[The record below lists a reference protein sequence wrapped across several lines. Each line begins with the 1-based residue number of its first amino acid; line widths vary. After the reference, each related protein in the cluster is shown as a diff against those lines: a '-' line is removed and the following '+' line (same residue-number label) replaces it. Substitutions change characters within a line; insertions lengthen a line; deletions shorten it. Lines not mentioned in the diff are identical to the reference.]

1 MTVKAI
7 FGNQPLKKQV
17 EEKVSTPKQTTPSVL
32 FNESS
37 KITKVEKVTDPNCV
51 PFPLFNDAY
60 KRTRP
65 NLLVQELKA
74 KYNDISNEVIDKAY
88 QIILTTNCDNVNQK
102 DIINW
107 GFDAQQHYA
116 VLIEMI
122 ANISN
127 SSLLEATKKLINEI
141 GELIENDTNNSG
153 IIKKLF
159 RKTDS
164 EAIYKK
170 IAIKTELVKRNVLM
184 LHNLLDIV
192 ASCKQDTNKLQD
204 AINIDLIAGN
214 YLVDKVPQQYKDAFQ
229 TRLVS
234 LESLNIQFKLTIKQL
249 EILNDTIVKV
259 ISIIQDTLTV
269 EVPVWYNNKAFEKIS
284 DEQKQQIITKIKL

>member
-102 DIINW
+102 D
-107 GFDAQQHYA
+107 
-116 VLIEMI
+116 
-122 ANISN
+122 
-127 SSLLEATKKLINEI
+127 KI
-141 GELIENDTNNSG
+141 G
-153 IIKKLF
+153 
-159 RKTDS
+159 R
-164 EAIYKK
+164 AH
-170 IAIKTELVKRNVLM
+170 V
-184 LHNLLDIV
+184 
-192 ASCKQDTNKLQD
+192 
-204 AINIDLIAGN
+204 
-214 YLVDKVPQQYKDAFQ
+214 
-229 TRLVS
+229 
-234 LESLNIQFKLTIKQL
+234 
-249 EILNDTIVKV
+249 
-259 ISIIQDTLTV
+259 
-269 EVPVWYNNKAFEKIS
+269 
-284 DEQKQQIITKIKL
+284 